1 MTYIMP
7 TFLLDIPMVTDK
19 LDEFFRIDSGS
30 ESRDLITE
38 LKGEDGAVQSKK
50 VWKLGVLSIAFEDIS
65 Q

>member
-1 MTYIMP
+1 MP

-38 LKGEDGAVQSKK
+38 LKGGTGLFKVRK